1 MNDVAEKLK
10 AEANDFFKKQNYEA
24 AIALYNK
31 VSFDFFLHIHYTWK
45 KAIDAAPEAPVLYS
59 NRSLAHLRSESPGLA
74 LSDAA
79 KGLLHFYRLKLRQQQ
94 SKPKTTLKLILGL
107 AKTIFYTFWEF
118 CTSQILF

>member
-10 AEANDFFKKQNYEA
+10 AEANEFFKKQNYEA

-31 VSFDFFLHIHYTWK
+31 VNYSNFQIKKLSIK
-45 KAIDAAPEAPVLYS
+45 KAIDSAPEAPVLYS

-79 KGLLHFYRLKLRQQQ
+79 KGLFQFRR
-94 SKPKTTLKLILGL
+94 
-107 AKTIFYTFWEF
+107 
-118 CTSQILF
+118 